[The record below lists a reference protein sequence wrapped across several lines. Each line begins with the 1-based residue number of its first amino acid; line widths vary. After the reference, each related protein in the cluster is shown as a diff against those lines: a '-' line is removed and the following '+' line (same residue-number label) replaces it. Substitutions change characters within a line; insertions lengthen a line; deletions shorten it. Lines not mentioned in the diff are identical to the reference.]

1 MITVIVIDDHPIFAQ
16 GVVNALN
23 LEPGIAVLDIKSDGE
38 DGIEAIR
45 ELKPQVAIVDVNLPG
60 LNGQQITARVV
71 KEKLPTKIVLLTA
84 YDDIEQRVHA
94 IRAGAFGYCT
104 KDVEP
109 EKLADIIRRIVDGNY
124 ILGEK
129 EFNPETIKNW
139 LDDQPAGN
147 AHYYSSREANQ
158 PLSPREMEVL
168 LEMSKGYSNKEIA
181 LELSISRQ
189 TVKNHVTSIF
199 RKLQVDDRT
208 QAVLYAVR
216 HGWVRLYDQDI
227 KAEE

>member
-23 LEPGIAVLDIKSDGE
+23 LESDIAVLDKKSSGE
-38 DGIEAIR
+38 EGFEAIK

-60 LNGQQITARVV
+60 LNGQQITGRVV
-71 KEKLPTKIVLLTA
+71 KEKLPTKIILLTA

-94 IRAGAFGYCT
+94 IRAGASGYCT
-104 KDVEP
+104 KDVKP
-109 EKLADIIRRIVDGNY
+109 EKLADIIRSVVDGNY

-129 EFNPETIKNW
+129 EFSFETIKNW
-139 LDDQPAGN
+139 LEDQSVEN
-147 AHYYSSREANQ
+147 TSYYSTKEANQ

-216 HGWVRLYDQDI
+216 HGWVRLYDQD
-227 KAEE
+227 KN